1 MAEKPR
7 HVKSSIESILKG
19 GITYENRGKFQWN
32 KFRFTD

>member
-19 GITYENRGKFQWN
+19 GITYESCGEFKWN
-32 KFRFTD
+32 QFRFTN